1 MQRSLSRVR
10 SMTIQRKY
18 SQLVDSIRVLWE
30 YWFRNAHSDI
40 QPCVNHFAVHTGAVH
55 ALAVAK
61 LAYPISNQI
70 FS

>member
-1 MQRSLSRVR
+1 MIIR
-10 SMTIQRKY
+10 RKHN
-18 SQLVDSIRVLWE
+18 QLVDGSRILWAN
-30 YWFRNAHSDI
+30 WCRNAHTDI